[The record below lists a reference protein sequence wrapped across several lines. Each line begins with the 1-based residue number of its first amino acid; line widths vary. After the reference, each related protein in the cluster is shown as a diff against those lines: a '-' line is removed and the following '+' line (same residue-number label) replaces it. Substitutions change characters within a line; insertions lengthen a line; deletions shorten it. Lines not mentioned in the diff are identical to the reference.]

1 MMDGPL
7 EGAQLLSFGKRETL
21 TSQLVRAITERIESG
36 LYPRGLQLPTEKD
49 LIDEFGVSRTV
60 VREAV
65 ANLRASGLV
74 STRQGVGAFVLQS
87 TARAAFRIDEQNLA
101 VIEDVVRAL
110 ELRIAIESEGAAL
123 AAMRRSPEELE
134 AMREACQLMENG
146 FDNPEDTVEADLAFH
161 RAVARGT
168 HNEHFLKIFNYL
180 GEVLIP
186 RTRLATHKFDA
197 AQPMQYM
204 ARIGAEH
211 RRILSAI
218 EASDPDGAR
227 AGMRMH
233 LGGSRERLL
242 HPRQFPESTT

>member
-1 MMDGPL
+1 MMNRPVGRTEL
-7 EGAQLLSFGKRETL
+7 VGFGKRETL
-21 TSQLVRAITERIESG
+21 TSQLVREITDRIEKG

-60 VREAV
+60 VREAI
-65 ANLRASGLV
+65 ANLRANGLV
-74 STRQGVGAFVLQS
+74 ATRQGIGAFVQQS
-87 TARAAFRIDEQNLA
+87 TAPSAFRIDQQSLS
-101 VIEDVVRAL
+101 VIEDVVKAL
-110 ELRIAIESEGAAL
+110 ELRIAIESEAAAL
-123 AAMRRSPEELE
+123 AAMRRDAEDLE
-134 AMREACQLMENG
+134 AMREACAQMEAG
-146 FDNPEDTVEADLAFH
+146 LDPTDTIAADLGFH
-161 RAVARGT
+161 RAVARAT
-168 HNEHFLKIFNYL
+168 RNEHFLKIFNYL

-186 RTRLATHKFDA
+186 RTRLATHRFDA
-197 AQPMQYM
+197 AQPSQYI

-242 HPRQFPESTT
+242 HPKQTSAANS